1 MKSIPPKQLVNR
13 ELSWLDFNN
22 RVLQEAADNANP
34 LLERLK
40 FLAITASNL
49 DEFFMVRVAGLRQ
62 QLESNSTGTD
72 PAGLSVRE
80 QLRRIR
86 RRVNSF
92 SARQTATL
100 HGQLVPELRKQGIL
114 LVRSGEF
121 TALPF
126 RARQQLGVFFDEE
139 IFPALTPVAVG
150 PRHPFPMVG
159 NGTVEIAVS
168 VRDPGS
174 TEPHYALVEVPSIF
188 DRFVPVP
195 ATSDDRTV
203 YALIEDIVLNN
214 LGKLFIGK
222 EVTGSLVFRVTR
234 DMDFAIDEED
244 AADLLQHLE
253 TELRRRKRRAPVRL
267 EVLERGNRRLR
278 QWLAG
283 QLGIGPD
290 AIYKTPGPLDLA
302 AFFDLANTTDRDDL
316 REPVWPPLEVA
327 QLPADESV
335 FQAMRREAVIP
346 LFHPF
351 QSFEPVVRL
360 LNEAAD
366 DPDVLAIKQTLYRV
380 SGDSPVVSA
389 LRRAAEKG
397 KQVTVILEVKAR
409 FDEARNIAWAR
420 SLEESG
426 AHVIYGIAGYKVHCK
441 MLLIV
446 RREQGR
452 IVRYLHLST
461 GNYNDRTARLYT
473 DIGLLLTDPDLCL
486 DAAALFNVMTGYSAP
501 PPWRKLHVAPFDMR
515 EFFYALIE
523 RESRLCTPR
532 QPGYIVAKMNS
543 LVDPEMIQ
551 KLYQAAD
558 RGVQIELIVRGICC
572 LRTDYRPDRIRVVS
586 IVDRFLEH
594 SRIYRFGNGGSPEY
608 FLSSADWMPRNLDRR
623 FEALFPVTDIAVCRL
638 LDQVLDFQLTDRY
651 RGRVLGRSGRYVRPT
666 PRKQAMRSQR
676 RTWELF
682 RDELEE
688 YRRRTATHETVRVL
702 RQPRSE

>member
-1 MKSIPPKQLVNR
+1 MNSISQKQFVNR

-22 RVLQEAADNANP
+22 RVLQEAADKGNP
-34 LLERLK
+34 LLERFK

-49 DEFFMVRVAGLRQ
+49 DEFFMVRVAGLCQ

-86 RRVNSF
+86 RRVNNLST
-92 SARQTATL
+92 RQTTIL
-100 HGQLVPELRKQGIL
+100 HGHLIPELQGHGIS

-121 TALPF
+121 AALPL
-126 RARQQLGVFFDEE
+126 RTRQQLGLFFDRE
-139 IFPALTPVAVG
+139 ILPVLTPMAVG
-150 PRHPFPMVG
+150 PSHPFPMVG
-159 NGTVEIAVS
+159 NGALEIAVS
-168 VRDPGS
+168 VRDPGAA
-174 TEPHYALVEVPSIF
+174 ELHYALVEIPNMF
-188 DRFVPVP
+188 DRFVPTPTPNAGQAVF
-195 ATSDDRTV
+195 S
-203 YALIEDIVLNN
+203 LIEDIVLAN

-222 EVTGSLVFRVTR
+222 EVVDSLVFRVTR
-234 DMDFAIDEED
+234 DMDFAVDDED

-267 EVLERGNRRLR
+267 EVLELGSRRLR
-278 QWLAG
+278 KWLAG

-290 AIYKTPGPLDLA
+290 AIYRTPGPLDLS
-302 AFFDLANTTDRDDL
+302 AFFDLVDTVDRDDL
-316 REPVWPPLEVA
+316 REPAWPPLEVP
-327 QLPADESV
+327 QLPADESI
-335 FQAMRREAVIP
+335 FQLISREGVIP

-351 QSFEPVVRL
+351 QSFEPVLRL

-389 LRRAAEKG
+389 LQRAAEKG

-426 AHVIYGIAGYKVHCK
+426 VHVIYGISGFKVHSK

-461 GNYNDRTARLYT
+461 GNYNDRTARLYS
-473 DIGLLLTDPDLCL
+473 DIGLMLTDPDLCL

-501 PPWRKLHVAPFDMR
+501 PPWRKLHVAPFDLR
-515 EFFYALIE
+515 EHFYALIE
-523 RESRLCTPR
+523 RETRLSSPR

-543 LVDPEMIQ
+543 LVDPEIIRT
-551 KLYQAAD
+551 LYQAAD
-558 RGVQIELIVRGICC
+558 NGVQIELIVRGICC
-572 LRTDYRPDRIRVVS
+572 LRPDYRPDRIRVVS

-608 FLSSADWMPRNLDRR
+608 FLASADWMPRNLNRR
-623 FEALFPVTDIAVCRL
+623 FEVLFPVTAPTVCRL
-638 LDQVLDFQLTDRY
+638 LDRMLDFQLNDRFK
-651 RGRVLGRSGRYVRPT
+651 GRTLARNGRYVRPT
-666 PRKQAMRSQR
+666 PRKEATRSQR
-676 RTWELF
+676 RTYELF
-682 RDELEE
+682 QAELKEH
-688 YRRRTATHETVRVL
+688 RRRTASHEVVRVL
-702 RQPRSE
+702 RQPRSK